1 MSDVRMTINGTDYI
15 VSGVAREEPVVD
27 AIAAL
32 QLILL
37 AFVDELRD
45 RGAIDPQMLAQRLK
59 GAVPADTEHSTVKGL
74 VEVFGRRLEYTEK
87 PAPETAPWGANGDA
101 DRAENG
107 HAHAPPTMLFQPYSL
122 VDRE

>member
-45 RGAIDPQMLAQRLK
+45 RGAIDPQRLAQRLK

-74 VEVFGRRLEYTEK
+74 VEVFGRRLESAEE
-87 PAPETAPWGANGDA
+87 PAPETAHLGTNGGG
-101 DRAENG
+101 DRTEN
-107 HAHAPPTMLFQPYSL
+107 AHAPPTMLFQPYSL